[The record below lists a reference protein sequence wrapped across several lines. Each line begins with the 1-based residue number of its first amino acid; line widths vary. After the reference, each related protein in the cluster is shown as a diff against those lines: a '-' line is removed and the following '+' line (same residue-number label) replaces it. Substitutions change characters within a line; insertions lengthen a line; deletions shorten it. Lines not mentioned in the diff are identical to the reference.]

1 MKLARVGNKSSHGRK
16 CYASGGRVEEDI
28 SDPGSLP
35 VMSGSKDDDMGGID
49 GGKAKPRLDRASKK
63 ASPVSVNV
71 IVTSSKPDTGATPLP
86 NAGQPVPPPAMGPTP
101 GGPPPMPMRA
111 SGGRVNRADGG
122 KVKGKTGT
130 QSGDVEESPTMKAER
145 VGQSFAGGLV
155 GGPYGAYKAFKNATE
170 PNIRDVAADKLRMK
184 LQERKAGG
192 RVNMDAGAGSG
203 PGRLE
208 KAKDYGTK
216 PAKGK

>member
-35 VMSGSKDDDMGGID
+35 MMSGGPKDDMGGID
-49 GGKAKPRLDRASKK
+49 GGRAKPRLDRASKK
-63 ASPVSVNV
+63 TSPISVNV

-86 NAGQPVPPPAMGPTP
+86 NAGPPVPPPAMGPPP
-101 GGPPPMPMRA
+101 GGPPPMPMR
-111 SGGRVNRADGG
+111 
-122 KVKGKTGT
+122 KH
-130 QSGDVEESPTMKAER
+130 
-145 VGQSFAGGLV
+145 
-155 GGPYGAYKAFKNATE
+155 
-170 PNIRDVAADKLRMK
+170 
-184 LQERKAGG
+184 GG

>member
-35 VMSGSKDDDMGGID
+35 VMSGAKDDDMGGID

-86 NAGQPVPPPAMGPTP
+86 NAGPPVPPPAMGPPP

-111 SGGRVNRADGG
+111 SGGRVNKYDPPVSIDNSKKATVAPKNYVTVDELRKMGPKEKSLPPVEVRANRN
-122 KVKGKTGT
+122 T
-130 QSGDVEESPTMKAER
+130 
-145 VGQSFAGGLV
+145 
-155 GGPYGAYKAFKNATE
+155 
-170 PNIRDVAADKLRMK
+170 
-184 LQERKAGG
+184 GG
-192 RVNMDAGAGSG
+192 RVMKGMDAGAGSG

>member
-35 VMSGSKDDDMGGID
+35 VMGGGPKDDDMGGID
-49 GGKAKPRLDRASKK
+49 GGRAKPRLDRASKK

-86 NAGQPVPPPAMGPTP
+86 NAGPPVPPPAMGPPP

-111 SGGRVNRADGG
+111 S
-122 KVKGKTGT
+122 
-130 QSGDVEESPTMKAER
+130 
-145 VGQSFAGGLV
+145 
-155 GGPYGAYKAFKNATE
+155 
-170 PNIRDVAADKLRMK
+170 
-184 LQERKAGG
+184 GG